1 MPSSE
6 IKMKIAPGAKH
17 LDADCDPF
25 LPLEVF
31 DNTEYDC
38 RKPRE
43 WLALGKEPDGQKP
56 VPGKALL
63 PNGIVKEGVRQYEWV
78 DVGMTAYDKKQKLYQ
93 VIKSRRYDFELH
105 NASCFTGMGKVFS
118 GTLKNIKVQFHKLQK
133 GNLPERDCPP
143 TVFPVCPVPNS
154 INKLIYC
161 YHILQD
167 MIFALIP
174 F

>member
-31 DNTEYDC
+31 DNTEYDS
-38 RKPRE
+38 RTPRE

-63 PNGIVKEGVRQYEWV
+63 PSGIVKDGVKQYEWV
-78 DVGMTAYDKKQKLYQ
+78 DIGMTAYDKKQKLYQ
-93 VIKSRRYDFELH
+93 VMRSRLVYNFH
-105 NASCFTGMGKVFS
+105 TVPCVMGKGRVFS
-118 GTLKNIKVQFHKLQK
+118 HTLKNMKVSL
-133 GNLPERDCPP
+133 C
-143 TVFPVCPVPNS
+143 
-154 INKLIYC
+154 I
-161 YHILQD
+161 
-167 MIFALIP
+167 M
-174 F
+174 